1 MKKRISVVMAI
12 FMVIGIISTI
22 FASEKPISIKV
33 DGKEAVVSDVA
44 PYINAQDRI
53 MVPIGFVSENLG
65 CKVKWEA
72 GDIVAVENSTTR
84 IVFTI
89 GEYTARVTNLETNA
103 VRLAVSDARPVWKE
117 DEVMVPLRFISEELN
132 VEVDWN
138 DASRQASILA
148 DEDSANQSQAEFQG
162 RTYVAREAE
171 KRSDNPEIPFEIEYL
186 DIIKQEVAD
195 KPILQALSQL
205 PNCSSISKRTSSTT
219 QSTKYRIT
227 FQEVNPNEDYHI
239 SPIFYFDLN
248 SDFSAMSFWL
258 ERNNTATLELLKST
272 LGVLFKE
279 DKRFQDMLY
288 QQVVTQST
296 SPVNILN
303 TAVKDYIFST
313 EMTESSS
320 WGEEAF
326 NVKGTVYR
334 LR

>member
-1 MKKRISVVMAI
+1 MKNRISVVVAI
-12 FMVIGIISTI
+12 LMMTGIISTI

-33 DGKEAVVSDVA
+33 DGKEAMSDVA
-44 PYINAQDRI
+44 PYINAHDRT
-53 MVPIGFVSENLG
+53 MVPVGFLSENLG

-89 GEYTARVTNLETNA
+89 GDYTARVTDLETNA

-132 VEVDWN
+132 VKVDWD
-138 DASRQASILA
+138 DASRQVSILA
-148 DEDSANQSQAEFQG
+148 DEDAASRSQAEFQD

-171 KRSDNPEIPFEIEYL
+171 KRPEDPEIPFELEYL
-186 DIIKQEVAD
+186 DITKQEVED
-195 KPILQALSQL
+195 KPVLQALSQL
-205 PNCSSISKRTSSTT
+205 PNCSSISKRISGTT
-219 QSTKYRIT
+219 QSIKYRFT
-227 FQEVNPNEDYHI
+227 FQEVNTHENYQV

-258 ERNNTATLELLKST
+258 ERNNSTTLELLKRT
-272 LGVLFKE
+272 LDVLFKE
-279 DKRFQDMLY
+279 DKGFQDMLY
-288 QQVVTQST
+288 QQVVTQRT

-313 EMTESSS
+313 EKTESSN
-320 WGEEAF
+320 WGDEAF
-326 NVKGTVYR
+326 NIKGTVYR

>member
-1 MKKRISVVMAI
+1 MKNRISVVVAI
-12 FMVIGIISTI
+12 LMMTGIISTI

-33 DGKEAVVSDVA
+33 DGKEAMSDVA
-44 PYINAQDRI
+44 PYISAQDRT
-53 MVPIGFVSENLG
+53 MVPVGFLSENLG

-89 GEYTARVTNLETNA
+89 GDYTARVTNLETNA

-132 VEVDWN
+132 VKVDWD
-138 DASRQASILA
+138 DASRQVSILA
-148 DEDSANQSQAEFQG
+148 DEDAASRSQTEFQD
-162 RTYVAREAE
+162 RLYVAREAE
-171 KRSDNPEIPFEIEYL
+171 KRPENPEIPFELEYL
-186 DIIKQEVAD
+186 DITKQEVED
-195 KPILQALSQL
+195 KPVLQALSQL
-205 PNCSSISKRTSSTT
+205 PNCSSISKRISGTT
-219 QSTKYRIT
+219 QSIKYRLT
-227 FQEVNPNEDYHI
+227 FQEVNTHENYQV

-258 ERNNTATLELLKST
+258 ERNNSTTLELLKRT
-272 LGVLFKE
+272 LDVLFKE
-279 DKRFQDMLY
+279 DKGFQDMLY
-288 QQVVTQST
+288 QQVVTQRT

-313 EMTESSS
+313 EKTESSN
-320 WGEEAF
+320 WGDEAF
-326 NVKGTVYR
+326 NIKGTVYQ